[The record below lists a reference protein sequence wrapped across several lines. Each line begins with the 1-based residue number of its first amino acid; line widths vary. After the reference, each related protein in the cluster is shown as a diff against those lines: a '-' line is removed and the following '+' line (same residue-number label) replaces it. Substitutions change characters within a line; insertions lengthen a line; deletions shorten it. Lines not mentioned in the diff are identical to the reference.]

1 MQTGDS
7 LQQTGVNIGTNGAQ
21 PPISVT
27 CENIAFASLK
37 ATDVACIE
45 QATEFVF
52 NQVEFVGPLT
62 TVDLTSAVADTSC
75 VKFIS
80 TAANDTH
87 QIKFD
92 NCTFS
97 GCTYGMKTDQQVR
110 GIDFTGSHFSTLFEG
125 ILVEPN
131 PLGSAYDPRGIGVQG
146 CDFDTI
152 YARGIVF
159 EVERNATA
167 QNTFGDVG
175 NHFGGVTQPFTS
187 IIDFVSPNNIS
198 VGDIFDR
205 PDQYATLYPRVD
217 LNGTASIAFTNGQQ
231 LAMGP
236 YVRESGLTATLN
248 NNVTSPTAAFSYSQ
262 LDTWSL
268 NIDYTISRDTAY
280 RTGRITVV
288 LYDGAGALTYTD
300 DFSENT
306 STGIT
311 LTVSQTS
318 NEIFVNY
325 VSTNTGDSG
334 SITYSINHI
343 H

>member
-1 MQTGDS
+1 
-7 LQQTGVNIGTNGAQ
+7 
-21 PPISVT
+21 
-27 CENIAFASLK
+27 
-37 ATDVACIE
+37 
-45 QATEFVF
+45 
-52 NQVEFVGPLT
+52 
-62 TVDLTSAVADTSC
+62 
-75 VKFIS
+75 
-80 TAANDTH
+80 
-87 QIKFD
+87 
-92 NCTFS
+92 
-97 GCTYGMKTDQQVR
+97 
-110 GIDFTGSHFSTLFEG
+110 
-125 ILVEPN
+125 
-131 PLGSAYDPRGIGVQG
+131 
-146 CDFDTI
+146 
-152 YARGIVF
+152 VF

-175 NHFGGVTQPFTS
+175 NHFGGVTQPYTA

-248 NNVTSPTAAFSYSQ
+248 NNVTSPTAAFSYSE

-268 NIDYTISRDTAY
+268 NIDYSISRSTAY

-288 LYDGAGALTYTD
+288 LFDGAGALTYTD

-311 LTVSQTS
+311 LTVSQTG

-325 VSTNTGDSG
+325 VSTNTGTGG